1 MRLHLYTHAPDGRVV
16 SRESIEMDHLP
27 ETGSI
32 LRPPL
37 ARADCF
43 VTRATPASLE
53 ETGDIRI
60 AGTVYADLVTS
71 LTSRQGSEE

>member
-16 SRESIEMDHLP
+16 SRESIELDQLP

-32 LRPPL
+32 LRPPFS
-37 ARADCF
+37 RADCF

-71 LTSRQGSEE
+71 LTSLPD